1 MSLNRCSL
9 ARRFLVDN
17 GFAMPCFA
25 VLKHENKVA
34 IGIEFQTARTVNSEA
49 NATGVGPG
57 SDHEIIL
64 QAAFVAVIHEIDA
77 RINRLIT
84 NFAEVWNASTPLRR
98 IIPDEVVAMS

>member
-1 MSLNRCSL
+1 
-9 ARRFLVDN
+9 
-17 GFAMPCFA
+17 MPCLA
-25 VLKHENKVA
+25 VLEPEDEVA
-34 IGIEFQTARTVNSEA
+34 IGIEFQTARAVDSEA
-49 NATGVGPG
+49 NATRVGSG

-98 IIPDEVVAMS
+98 IIPDEVVAIPKSAASP